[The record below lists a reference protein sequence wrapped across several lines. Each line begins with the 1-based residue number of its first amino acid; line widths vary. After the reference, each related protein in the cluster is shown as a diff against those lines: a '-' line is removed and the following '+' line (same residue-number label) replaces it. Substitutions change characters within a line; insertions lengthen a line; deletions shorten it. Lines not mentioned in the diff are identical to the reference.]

1 MSTATSG
8 SEKMQVNNNKNTFQ
22 RSSRLQSCLL
32 ISQVFIAGAASLSIE
47 MAASRLL
54 APYFGSS
61 LFVWASLIG
70 LILLYLTLGYYG
82 GGLLADRYP
91 RPHVFYTITGIA
103 ALLIA
108 LIPLIA
114 QPIMHWSLFAFV
126 NSDLDVFYGSL
137 VSILA
142 LFALPMILLGCV
154 SPFAIRLRIEQVD
167 KSGRTA
173 GLLYAISTAGSI
185 AGTFVPV
192 LVLMPYIGT
201 ALTFQVTAATLLL
214 MSLIG
219 WLCTRNVMDN
229 PVHSD

>member
-1 MSTATSG
+1 MSTTTSG
-8 SEKMQVNNNKNTFQ
+8 SEKTQVSADKNVFQ
-22 RSSRLQSCLL
+22 ISPRLQSWLL
-32 ISQVFIAGAASLSIE
+32 VLQVFVAGAASLSIE

-103 ALLIA
+103 SLLIA
-108 LIPLIA
+108 LIPFIA
-114 QPIMHWSLFAFV
+114 QPILHWSLFAFV
-126 NSDLDVFYGSL
+126 GSDLDVFYGSL

-154 SPFAIRLRIEQVD
+154 SPFAIRLRVEQVG
-167 KSGRTA
+167 KAGRTA
-173 GLLYAISTAGSI
+173 GMLYAISTAGSI
-185 AGTFVPV
+185 VGTFLPV

-201 ALTFQVTAATLLL
+201 ALTFLVTAAILLL
-214 MSLIG
+214 MSIFGL
-219 WLCTRNVMDN
+219 LCARNVIHK
-229 PVHSD
+229 PVYSG